1 MERPT
6 ITVNEKTYEMKK
18 LTGRD
23 WRVFSEFNDKV
34 PQYTDAD
41 FIEKHAAFIAEFYM
55 GITADDILD
64 NMPLAEI
71 VPASM
76 AIRNYVLQSLTAK
89 FKEVEKNA
97 SKDAKTEQ

>member
-6 ITVNEKTYEMKK
+6 ITVDEKTYEMKK

-41 FIEKHAAFIAEFYM
+41 FIEKHAAFIAEFYN
-55 GITADDILD
+55 GVTADDILD
-64 NMPLAEI
+64 NMPLKEI
-71 VPASM
+71 LPASL
-76 AIRNYVLQSLTAK
+76 AIRDYVTQSLTAK
-89 FKEVEKNA
+89 FERLEKNSGA
-97 SKDAKTEQ
+97 DKAQ

>member
-34 PQYTDAD
+34 PQYIDAD

-71 VPASM
+71 LPASL
-76 AIRNYVLQSLTAK
+76 AIRNYITQSLTAK
-89 FKEVEKNA
+89 FERLEKNSEA
-97 SKDAKTEQ
+97 DKAQ

>member
-23 WRVFSEFNDKV
+23 WRVFSEFTENAPEYV
-34 PQYTDAD
+34 DAD
-41 FIEKHAAFIAEFYM
+41 FLEKHAAFIAEFYM

-71 VPASM
+71 LPASL
-76 AIRNYVLQSLTAK
+76 AIRNYITQSLTAK
-89 FKEVEKNA
+89 FERLEKNSEA
-97 SKDAKTEQ
+97 DKAQ